1 MKYWLALAAVLLWAS
16 LAVAQEEDFNTQ
28 LMRAT
33 VKISHDK
40 STGTGFVLLH
50 GKTGRYVLVTAAHVL
65 QNSPDAETT
74 VNFRSKPASDEWKKE
89 PVKLVI
95 RKDGQPAWTQH
106 PKEDVAVIAITPPQN
121 ADLPV
126 LSTDLLAT
134 DETLQRLQ
142 VHPGLRVMLLGY
154 PHREESNPAGFP
166 VLRDGAIAS
175 FPLLPT
181 QKTRTFTL
189 SANIFEG
196 NSGGPV
202 YFALPTQ
209 AAEKGSE
216 SKPEPGAILGVVS
229 AQRFLD
235 EEMKMIYGT
244 TKIRHR
250 FGLGIIVHAAF
261 IHETLEL
268 MK

>member
-1 MKYWLALAAVLLWAS
+1 MKYRLALAAVLLWAS
-16 LAVAQEEDFNTQ
+16 SAVAQDEDFNTQ

-65 QNSPDAETT
+65 QNTPDDETT

-89 PVKLVI
+89 PVKLQI

-134 DETLQRLQ
+134 DEMLQRLQ

-202 YFALPTQ
+202 YFALPAQ
-209 AAEKGSE
+209 GSE
-216 SKPEPGAILGVVS
+216 SKSEPGAILGVVS

-261 IHETLEL
+261 VHETLEL

>member
-1 MKYWLALAAVLLWAS
+1 MSVIKYWLALAVVLVWAS
-16 LAVAQEEDFNTQ
+16 LAVAQEEFNTQ
-28 LMRAT
+28 MMRAT
-33 VKISHDK
+33 VKISHDR
-40 STGTGFVLLH
+40 STGTGFILQH
-50 GKTGRYVLVTAAHVL
+50 GKTGQFVLVTAAHVL
-65 QNSPDAETT
+65 NNTPGDETT
-74 VNFRSKPASDEWKKE
+74 VIFRKVEGDEWKKE
-89 PVKLVI
+89 PTRLQI

-106 PKEDVAVIAITPPQN
+106 PKEDVAVIAITPPEN
-121 ADLPV
+121 VDLPV
-126 LSTDLLAT
+126 LSTELLAT

-142 VHPGLRVMLLGY
+142 VHPGMRLMMLGY
-154 PHREESNPAGFP
+154 PHREESSPAGFP

-175 FPLLPT
+175 YPLLPT
-181 QKTRTFTL
+181 EKTRTFTL

-202 YFALPTQ
+202 YLALPQ
-209 AAEKGSE
+209 GPEGKS
-216 SKPEPGAILGVVS
+216 EPGTILGVVS

-244 TKIRHR
+244 SKIRHR

-261 IHETLEL
+261 VLETLEK